1 MFKLFPERNKKETID
16 DAIEYTLCAMTG
28 YHPDSEEYTTMVE
41 NLKTLSEAKGAIKP
55 SSFPW
60 KEIVTG
66 VFSLLGICMIIGY
79 EKEDSITSKALG
91 FVLKG
96 RV

>member
-1 MFKLFPERNKKETID
+1 MFELFPKRKKKETID
-16 DAIEYTLCAMTG
+16 EAIEYTLCAMTE
-28 YHPDSEEYTTMVE
+28 YHPDSEEYTKMVE

-60 KEIVTG
+60 KEVATG
-66 VFSLLGICMIIGY
+66 LFTIIGIGMIIGH
-79 EKEDSITSKALG
+79 EREDSITSKALG

>member
-1 MFKLFPERNKKETID
+1 MFELFPKRNKKETID
-16 DAIEYTLCAMTG
+16 DVIRYNLAVMTE
-28 YHPDSEEYTTMVE
+28 YHPDSEEYTKMAA
-41 NLKTLSEAKGAIKP
+41 NLKTICEAKGATKNTG
-55 SSFPW
+55 FPW
-60 KEIVTG
+60 KEIATG
-66 VFSLLGICMIIGY
+66 VFTVIGIAMIITH